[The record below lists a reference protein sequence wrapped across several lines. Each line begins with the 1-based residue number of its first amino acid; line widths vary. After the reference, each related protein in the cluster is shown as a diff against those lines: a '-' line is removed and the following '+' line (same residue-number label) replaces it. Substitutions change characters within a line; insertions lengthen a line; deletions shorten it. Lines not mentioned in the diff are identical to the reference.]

1 MFSLY
6 ADFWK
11 NIFNFNKKTSGAQVG
26 VALILNLV
34 ILAVL
39 YFIGLVLA
47 PPMMENSFVI
57 GLSILALVMV
67 VGMISSIIRSLK
79 SN

>member
-6 ADFWK
+6 TDFWK
-11 NIFNFNKKTSGAQVG
+11 NIFNFGKKASGAQVG

-34 ILAVL
+34 ILAVI

-47 PPMMENSFVI
+47 PPMMENAFVI
-57 GLSILALVMV
+57 GLSILALVMA
-67 VGMISSIIRSLK
+67 VGMVSSIIRSFK
-79 SN
+79 K